1 MKRAAIA
8 AALLLTTMLSA
19 QASSGNQAAICLAK
33 VIRSEELPFA
43 PMGYWLVRATLEIS
57 LPGGLPFE
65 VTFQDNMPWQ
75 GPPPRRGQTFRV
87 RCDPA
92 NPRDLRLI

>member
-8 AALLLTTMLSA
+8 VALLLTAMLSA
-19 QASSGNQAAICLAK
+19 QASSGNDGAICLAK

-57 LPGGLPFE
+57 PPGGLPFE
-65 VTFQDNMPWQ
+65 VTFQDNLPWQ
-75 GPPPRRGQTFRV
+75 RPPLRRDRRFECDVTRQTR
-87 RCDPA
+87 A
-92 NPRDLRLI
+92 IYA

>member
-1 MKRAAIA
+1 MIRAAIA
-8 AALLLTTMLSA
+8 VALLLTAMLPA
-19 QASSGNQAAICLAK
+19 QASSGNEAAICSAR

-43 PMGYWLVRATLEIS
+43 PMGYWLVRATLEVS
-57 LPGGLPFE
+57 PPGGLPFE

-75 GPPPRRGQTFRV
+75 GPPPRMGQTFRV

-92 NPRDLRLI
+92 NPRNLSRI